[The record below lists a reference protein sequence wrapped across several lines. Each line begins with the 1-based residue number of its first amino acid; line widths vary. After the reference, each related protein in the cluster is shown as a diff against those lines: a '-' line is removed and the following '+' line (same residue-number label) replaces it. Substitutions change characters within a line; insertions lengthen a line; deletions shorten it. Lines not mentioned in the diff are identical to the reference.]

1 MLKML
6 KRLKGSIVYV
16 FLIFVLLFVQA
27 YCDLSLPS
35 YTSQIVDV
43 GIQQKGIEDGVPD
56 KIRESSMNM
65 LMLFMSEKDRSVVE
79 DSYTIDGDIYERND
93 VTEREREQLNEIF
106 GVPMMIVSQMQEQ
119 YSEEELEQF
128 TTMMNS
134 ADAAAAQGMSEEQ
147 MAAAQAQIQ
156 AAQEQLDAAREQIE
170 AMPESVVTQ
179 AATTFVYNEGFRCS
193 AWRL

>member
-65 LMLFMSEKDRSVVE
+65 LMLFMSGEDRSVVE

-93 VTEREREQLNEIF
+93 VTEGEREQLNEIF

-119 YSEEELEQF
+119 YSEEE
-128 TTMMNS
+128 
-134 ADAAAAQGMSEEQ
+134 
-147 MAAAQAQIQ
+147 
-156 AAQEQLDAAREQIE
+156 
-170 AMPESVVTQ
+170 
-179 AATTFVYNEGFRCS
+179 
-193 AWRL
+193 

>member
-65 LMLFMSEKDRSVVE
+65 LMLFMSEEDRSVVE
-79 DSYTIDGDIYERND
+79 GSSTLR
-93 VTEREREQLNEIF
+93 
-106 GVPMMIVSQMQEQ
+106 
-119 YSEEELEQF
+119 
-128 TTMMNS
+128 
-134 ADAAAAQGMSEEQ
+134 
-147 MAAAQAQIQ
+147 
-156 AAQEQLDAAREQIE
+156 
-170 AMPESVVTQ
+170 
-179 AATTFVYNEGFRCS
+179 
-193 AWRL
+193 